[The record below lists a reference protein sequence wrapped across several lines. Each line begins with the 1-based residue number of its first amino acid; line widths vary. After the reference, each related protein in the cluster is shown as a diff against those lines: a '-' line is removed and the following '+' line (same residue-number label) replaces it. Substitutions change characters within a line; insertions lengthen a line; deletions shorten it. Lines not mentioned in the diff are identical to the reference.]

1 MVWSNDDSE
10 ERKSLAVEA
19 ALLALMCLKV
29 QDWWVDLKD
38 RMAMIP
44 GKLDHTVFVHLL
56 LYFDLLVIR
65 DLTVLES
72 HRGSLDAGLRG
83 IDLAYDQIPDRL
95 AAALHARTA
104 IIGLS
109 TEHTNNFVLG

>member
-1 MVWSNDDSE
+1 
-10 ERKSLAVEA
+10 
-19 ALLALMCLKV
+19 
-29 QDWWVDLKD
+29 
-38 RMAMIP
+38 MIP

-109 TEHTNNFVLG
+109 TEHTNNFVLGKVGVDIHQHLHLKGKVDPIRLGLK